1 MRSSDW
7 SSDVCSSD
15 LKNVPNSYMPML
27 NTAEYISRKYN
38 ISRDVQDEY
47 SLQSQL
53 RTARAQQE
61 GRFAGEIV
69 PITTEMWVKD
79 KETGQTS
86 LKLITLE
93 QDEGNRTSTTRESIA
108 SLQPG
113 IEGGVITDRTST
125 RLNSSH

>member
-1 MRSSDW
+1 
-7 SSDVCSSD
+7 
-15 LKNVPNSYMPML
+15 MPMM
-27 NTAEYISRKYN
+27 NTAEYTSRKNN
-38 ISRDVQDEY
+38 ISRDAQDEY

-79 KETGQTS
+79 KATGQTS

-93 QDEGNRTSTTRESIA
+93 QDEGNRPSTTRESLA
-108 SLQPG
+108 SLQPV
-113 IEGGVITDRTST
+113 IEGGVLTAGNASQLSAGHSATVGRSAW
-125 RLNSSH
+125 RGR

>member
-1 MRSSDW
+1 
-7 SSDVCSSD
+7 
-15 LKNVPNSYMPML
+15 MPML

-79 KETGQTS
+79 KATGQTS

-93 QDEGNRTSTTRESIA
+93 QDEGNRPSNTRQRSEERRVGQECGS
-108 SLQPG
+108 PCRYRG
-113 IEGGVITDRTST
+113 TPV
-125 RLNSSH
+125 

>member
-1 MRSSDW
+1 
-7 SSDVCSSD
+7 
-15 LKNVPNSYMPML
+15 MPML

-79 KETGQTS
+79 KATGQTS

-93 QDEGNRTSTTRESIA
+93 QDEGNRPSTTRESLA
-108 SLQPG
+108 SLQPV
-113 IEGGVITDRTST
+113 IEGGVLTDRTST